1 MLCRYFSDRH
11 QTACILLNPE
21 YPEITVVKEE
31 SALQFKIVQVVQ
43 VGYVVL
49 IRAGLLVL
57 AHLKIWARL
66 DQPISKTLNEDLS
79 NAY

>member
-1 MLCRYFSDRH
+1 M
-11 QTACILLNPE
+11 NPE

-31 SALQFKIVQVVQ
+31 SALQFKIVQVLQ

-57 AHLKIWARL
+57 ARLKIWARL
-66 DQPISKTLNEDLS
+66 DQPISKIHNEDLS

>member
-1 MLCRYFSDRH
+1 MFCRYFSDRH

-57 AHLKIWARL
+57 ARLKIWARL
-66 DQPISKTLNEDLS
+66 DQPISKILNEDLS